1 MSRKFSTNPLFM
13 NNNDGLNDNLSN
25 QLKALGIDS
34 GMMGGAMMNPYAQ
47 YGGMMNPMM
56 NMNPI
61 GWGLRY
67 MNNIEHNVL

>member
-1 MSRKFSTNPLFM
+1 M

-61 GWGLRY
+61 GWGLR
-67 MNNIEHNVL
+67 